1 MRLPADLEAISMR
14 ISGEGMAR
22 WGLAAVANNDR
33 LYDAEAAISAF
44 HDALLAV
51 ARGHLTPEKV
61 RDFFWKNDLDTAKYH
76 GGVLLFTE
84 EAAAEI
90 EKDTP

>member
-1 MRLPADLEAISMR
+1 MR

-51 ARGHLTPEKV
+51 AR
-61 RDFFWKNDLDTAKYH
+61 
-76 GGVLLFTE
+76 
-84 EAAAEI
+84 AAHRPAL
-90 EKDTP
+90 KLVGDRGC